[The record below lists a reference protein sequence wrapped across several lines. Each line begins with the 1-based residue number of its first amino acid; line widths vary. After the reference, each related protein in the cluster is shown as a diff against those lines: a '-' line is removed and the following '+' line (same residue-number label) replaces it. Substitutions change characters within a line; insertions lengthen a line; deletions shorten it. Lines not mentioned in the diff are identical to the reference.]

1 MAVRT
6 FQADEPFF
14 LGHFP
19 DRPVVPAVVLIE
31 GLAQAMAYHSLFH
44 RPSRQIFL
52 VGIDQARF
60 RSPIGF
66 GVEVTFEVHVGEQR
80 FGLTK
85 GRGEVKAAAQHVAS
99 ATLLGLCDGAPR
111 EPGDS
116 WRFIVESQS
125 PAGRAGLRLGCQL
138 RQGRESGE
146 LSGDAEPRAG
156 EGHGALLAQK
166 PFQDALCGKCSSL

>member
-1 MAVRT
+1 MSEHPGPFPDVASVLPHRPPFLFIDRVVELADDRVVAVRT

-19 DRPVVPAVVLIE
+19 DRPVVPGVILIE

-44 RPSRQIFL
+44 HPSRQIFL

-80 FGLTK
+80 FGLTT
-85 GRGEVKAAAQHVAS
+85 GRGEVTTVTQQVAS
-99 ATLLGLCDGAPR
+99 ATLLGYATDPHGNPPI
-111 EPGDS
+111 PG
-116 WRFIVESQS
+116 
-125 PAGRAGLRLGCQL
+125 G
-138 RQGRESGE
+138 
-146 LSGDAEPRAG
+146 
-156 EGHGALLAQK
+156 
-166 PFQDALCGKCSSL
+166 SS

>member
-1 MAVRT
+1 MSEHPGPFPDVASVLPHRPPFLFIDRVVELADDRVVAVRT
-6 FQADEPFF
+6 FQPDEPFF

-19 DRPVVPAVVLIE
+19 DRPVVPGVVLIE

-44 RPSRQIFL
+44 HPSRQIFL

-85 GRGEVKAAAQHVAS
+85 GRGEVTTVTQHVAS
-99 ATLLGLCDGAPR
+99 ATLLGYATDPHGNPPI
-111 EPGDS
+111 PG
-116 WRFIVESQS
+116 
-125 PAGRAGLRLGCQL
+125 G
-138 RQGRESGE
+138 
-146 LSGDAEPRAG
+146 
-156 EGHGALLAQK
+156 
-166 PFQDALCGKCSSL
+166 SS